1 MSGNN
6 KVLTL
11 VFVRRPGDVLL
22 GMKKRGFGTG
32 LYNGF
37 GWFACVAPWLHVDD
51 DGCEGGKVEPGETIL
66 QGAVREVQEVT
77 CHLCL
82 VWE

>member
-1 MSGNN
+1 MFGNHKNAFWREMSGN

-32 LYNGF
+32 RYNGF
-37 GWFACVAPWLHVDD
+37 GL
-51 DGCEGGKVEPGETIL
+51 
-66 QGAVREVQEVT
+66 
-77 CHLCL
+77 L
-82 VWE
+82 VWSCNYLMMDAKAARWSRARPFCKEP